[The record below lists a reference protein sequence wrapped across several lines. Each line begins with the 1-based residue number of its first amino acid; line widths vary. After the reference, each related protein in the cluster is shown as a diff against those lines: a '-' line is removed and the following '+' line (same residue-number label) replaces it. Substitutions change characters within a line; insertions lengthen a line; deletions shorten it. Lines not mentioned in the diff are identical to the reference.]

1 MLQGISVFLIGLMG
15 TGKTTVGQRLA
26 QSLQYRFF
34 DSDRLI
40 EKVAGQSITEIFAAA
55 GEPGFRDLESQ
66 VLEQLCAYTQ
76 SVIATGGGI
85 VVAPKN
91 WSYLQQGLVVW
102 LDTPVPVIA
111 QRLAAVEDASRPLL
125 NPADRLPRLT
135 ELYNQR
141 RDRYAQ
147 ADLHIQPDPEDTP
160 EAIAHTI
167 LQQIPTVL
175 KPPKTPRMSDS

>member
-1 MLQGISVFLIGLMG
+1 MSVFLVGLMG
-15 TGKTTVGQRLA
+15 TGKSTVGKALA

-34 DSDRLI
+34 DSDRLV
-40 EKVAGQSITEIFAAA
+40 ETVAGQSIADIFTEA
-55 GEPGFRDLESQ
+55 GEPAFRELESQ

-85 VVAPKN
+85 VLAPKN

-102 LDTPVPVIA
+102 LDTPVAVIA
-111 QRLAAVEDASRPLL
+111 QRLAAVEDATRPLL
-125 NPADRLPRLT
+125 NPVDRLSQLT
-135 ELYNQR
+135 ALYNER

-147 ADLHIQPDPEDTP
+147 ADLHIQPGPEDAP

-167 LQQIPTVL
+167 IQQIPTVL
-175 KPPKTPRMSDS
+175 KTPKTPRVSDP